1 MNEEQ
6 YRAVIGWFNAH
17 PAARR
22 GLYLVSRGAVAAVY
36 LLYGVLLLWLAARR
50 QAQLL
55 PTLLVPAAAVWL
67 GSALRTRINRPRP
80 YTAMGYQPLFPKK
93 EKGRSM
99 PSRHCFSAAAIA
111 VVAWHGSL
119 PLGGVL
125 AVLALLIAAS
135 RVITGVHYLS
145 DVVAGLAFGGGFA
158 LVGWQL
164 YGWAV
169 QQLLG

>member
-55 PTLLVPAAAVWL
+55 PTLLVPAAAFWL

-158 LVGWQL
+158 LMGWQL

>member
-1 MNEEQ
+1 MNEQ
-6 YRAVIGWFNAH
+6 RYRAVIGWFQAH

-55 PTLLVPAAAVWL
+55 PTLLVPAAAFWL
-67 GSALRTRINRPRP
+67 GSTLRTRINRPRP

-125 AVLALLIAAS
+125 AVLALLIAVS